1 MLLLIVKNLPM
12 DILVMGVDMV
22 NQAMYRNPVPLNMPT
37 HSLIDIHNNK
47 NLSFLVIDIMNKLKM
62 IYL

>member
-1 MLLLIVKNLPM
+1 
-12 DILVMGVDMV
+12 MGVDMV